1 MTAAPVDVALAG
13 GGLVGLSAAYELA
26 TRGAQVT
33 VIEAGRP
40 GRATD
45 AGAGILA
52 PDTYPGD
59 ERYWWEMARRAGE
72 HYPLLLERIRADGVS
87 AEGSGYARCGLLSV
101 GLRESEDSWFA
112 PFADRVTRR
121 SDGRVREITPTAA
134 RALFPPLG
142 PVHRVL
148 HYADAARI
156 DGRGMS
162 AALRQASE
170 RRGVRFVSGAVSG
183 VRAVGTAGAAGGGA
197 GTAGAGAMPR
207 MAHYVTVDG
216 HEDLQCGALVVAGGA
231 WSAELGELLECPLP
245 ITPTKGQIV
254 HLGTTQESDGWPI
267 VQPLLTHYLV
277 PWPGGRVACGGTFE
291 AGAGFSATVTA
302 AGLHELLRECLV
314 VAPGLAN
321 AEYLSTRVGLRPTSP
336 DDRPVV
342 GAVPGWGN
350 VWVATGHGANGLL
363 LGPYTAALLA
373 AAIAGDPAGGP
384 AGSAAGSAA
393 AGSAGTALPN
403 VPDDLDPAR
412 FS

>member
-1 MTAAPVDVALAG
+1 MTNADCDVAIVG
-13 GGLVGLSAAYELA
+13 GGLVGLSAAYELT
-26 TRGAQVT
+26 TRGARVT
-33 VIEAGRP
+33 VIDAGYP

-52 PDTYPGD
+52 PDTHPAAED
-59 ERYWWEMARRAGE
+59 FWWEMAQRAGA
-72 HYPLLLERIRADGVS
+72 HYPLLLERLNADGIS
-87 AEGSGYARCGLLSV
+87 TEDARYASCGLLSV

-112 PFADRVTRR
+112 PFADRVIRR
-121 SDGRVREITPTAA
+121 AEGRVCEITPAA
-134 RALFPPLG
+134 ASALFPPLG
-142 PVHRVL
+142 EVHRVL
-148 HYADAARI
+148 HYPDAARI
-156 DGRGMS
+156 DGRGM
-162 AALRQASE
+162 ADALRHASE
-170 RRGVRFVSGAVSG
+170 NRGVRFLTGAVS
-183 VRAVGTAGAAGGGA
+183 AVLAAGASVPLAGAARRA
-197 GTAGAGAMPR
+197 AQR
-207 MAHYVTVDG
+207 VTIDG
-216 HEDLQCGALVVAGGA
+216 HETLQCGALVVAGGA
-231 WSAELGELLECPLP
+231 WSAELGELLNCPLP

-314 VAPGLAN
+314 VAPGLAD
-321 AEYLSTRVGLRPTSP
+321 AEYLYTRVGLRPTSP

-373 AAIAGDPAGGP
+373 AELADGTG
-384 AGSAAGSAA
+384 
-393 AGSAGTALPN
+393 GTALPGI
-403 VPDDLDPAR
+403 PDELDPAR